1 MTYGPM
7 QLIVIGFGHA
17 SLPLDF
23 VNQLRRLREAGV
35 VRLLDAVFIAKDEHE
50 NLNAIKVTDLDE
62 DETILL
68 GAIAGALV
76 GYGAIGDE
84 GIERG
89 AEIGRLSSE
98 DGIFGL
104 SSDDLDEIA
113 DRIPRGTAAT
123 FLLLEHL
130 WAIGLKEAIRNADG
144 AVIGQGW
151 ITPETLIEVGKKMAE
166 EAEAAARI

>member
-7 QLIVIGFGHA
+7 QLIAIGFGHA

-23 VNQLRRLREAGV
+23 VNQLRRLRDAGV

-50 NLNAIKVTDLDE
+50 NLNAIKVSDLD
-62 DETILL
+62 DEEALLL

-89 AEIGRLSSE
+89 AEIGMLSSE

-151 ITPETLIEVGKKMAE
+151 ITPATLIEVGKKMAE
-166 EAEAAARI
+166 EAEAAAHN